1 MRQRLERIRFHRN
14 GSALAHPPS
23 SFGCSSWLRTA
34 ACCHVIWREVRR
46 MLRFA
51 QGVRAVLVAGA
62 MAASSVVHAQEWPT
76 RPVTLVVPFAPGG
89 TTDIVGRL
97 LAQSLSE
104 RIGQP
109 LVVENVGGA
118 GGTLGAANASKAA
131 PDGYT
136 VFLATVA
143 HTMAPGIYK
152 KLSYDFEKDFEPIT
166 IAASVPNI
174 LIVNPAVPA
183 NSVAELIAY
192 IKANPGK
199 VSYGSAGVGS
209 TEHMSGALFRSLA
222 GLDIVHVP
230 YRGGAPMLA
239 DLVAGHIQMSIET
252 SGAATP
258 FIKGGQVRALAV
270 SPAKRSALFPDLP
283 TLAEAGLA
291 GYDVTTWYGLLVPK
305 GTPQAIRDKLYAE
318 VVDVLKD
325 PNVVARLRDIGA
337 EPGGQT
343 PQEFASFIRAETEKW
358 TRLAKEAGIQAD

>member
-1 MRQRLERIRFHRN
+1 MHISLARRACRIAN
-14 GSALAHPPS
+14 LCALAGGLLAPHS
-23 SFGCSSWLRTA
+23 G
-34 ACCHVIWREVRR
+34 
-46 MLRFA
+46 
-51 QGVRAVLVAGA
+51 
-62 MAASSVVHAQEWPT
+62 HAQAWPAK
-76 RPVTLVVPFAPGG
+76 PVTIVVPFVAGG
-89 TTDIVGRL
+89 TTDIVARIV
-97 LAQSLSE
+97 AQALSE
-104 RIGQP
+104 RLHQSV
-109 LVVENVGGA
+109 VVENVGGA
-118 GGTLGAANASKAA
+118 GGTLGAGNAARA
-131 PDGYT
+131 PADGYT
-136 VFLATVA
+136 LFMATVA

-152 KLSYDFEKDFEPIT
+152 KLSYDFEKDFDPIT

-174 LIVNPAVPA
+174 LIVNPALPA
-183 NSVAELIAY
+183 KTVAELIAY

-199 VSYGSAGVGS
+199 VNYGSAGVGS
-209 TEHMSGALFRSLA
+209 TEHMSGSLFRALA

-283 TLAEAGLA
+283 TLAEAALP

-325 PNVVARLRDIGA
+325 PNVAARLREIGA
-337 EPGGQT
+337 EPSGQS
-343 PQEFASFIRAETEKW
+343 PAEFAAFIRAETDKW
-358 TRLAKEAGIQAD
+358 TKLAKDAGIQAD